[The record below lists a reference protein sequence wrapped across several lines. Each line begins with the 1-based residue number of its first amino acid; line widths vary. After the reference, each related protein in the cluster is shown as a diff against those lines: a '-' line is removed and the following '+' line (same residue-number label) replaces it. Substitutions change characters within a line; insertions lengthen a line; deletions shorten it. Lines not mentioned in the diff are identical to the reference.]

1 MPKRA
6 VIVAFAAF
14 GANDT
19 DTSGNSTDDG
29 YYVAIDPDDNVYY
42 PVICTYTD
50 RQVSKLFVV
59 SDPVAGVSVLHSV
72 DVELSVTWGVVGAC
86 YVMPI
91 LMGSWG
97 TDYNS
102 VDNSTS
108 TDVDTDAGRWDYA
121 EG

>member
-1 MPKRA
+1 VPKRA

-19 DTSGNSTDDG
+19 DTSGDSTDDG

-59 SDPVAGVSVLHSV
+59 SDPVAGVSVLQSA
-72 DVELSVTWGVVGAC
+72 DVELSVGVWWAR
-86 YVMPI
+86 VM
-91 LMGSWG
+91 
-97 TDYNS
+97 
-102 VDNSTS
+102 
-108 TDVDTDAGRWDYA
+108 
-121 EG
+121 